1 MMIRRSIVNTAALL
15 ATASVLPLTA
25 PAMAQ
30 ETGASERGD
39 RDVITVT
46 ARRRE
51 ESLQETPVA
60 VSVFSG
66 EQLEELGAIDIT
78 ALNQTTP
85 NITLENSRATNN
97 TLTAFIRGV
106 GQQDP
111 VAGFEQGVGIYL
123 DDVYLNRP
131 QAAILDIYDVER
143 IEILR
148 GPQGTL
154 YGRNTIGGA
163 VKYVTRRLADEPELT
178 ARVSIDSYDQRDV
191 IISGSTPVVDSVR
204 VGGSL
209 ARLTRGGFGENLTTG
224 ADNYD
229 KDVIAVRASAEFDI
243 GANFQVRISGD
254 YMDDDSSPRHGHR
267 LNASTIPGLS
277 ASPLPGR
284 FDTEGG
290 VANFAP
296 FNEAETVASGVN
308 IYADWQVNDRLTLR
322 SVTAYRQDETDSL
335 IDFDST
341 AAANFDAWVVY
352 DNEQFSQEFQANYEG
367 DRWNL
372 VAGYY
377 YLDANAF
384 NAFDVAIFGAST
396 AFTLGDVD
404 TETWAVFGEATF
416 DITERLA
423 LTVGGRYTEDQRDTR
438 VVRETFLGL
447 GSPFFGIPNPSVTVP
462 VIENGVEFV
471 PTFTASRTD
480 DAFTPRVILA
490 YDVSDDLNVYVSYS
504 QGFKGGLFDPRGA
517 YGVPEIRGGVAPEFV
532 DSYEFGLKGNFFDGR
547 VRANT
552 AFFFADYTDVQIP
565 GSEIITLPGGGT
577 SFQGTLTNAGAAEI
591 MGFEIE
597 ATAFLTDSLTANIA
611 LGYADAE
618 YTEFEFQGANLVT
631 NPDARGV
638 PDVQN
643 TPDWTGNVSLN
654 HTSDLALFGN
664 SGDVSLIGSAA
675 YRGDTQQFEF
685 AIPGLDQEAY
695 WLLDASVVWNSDDG
709 RVSAALHGRNLADEE
724 YITSGYNFAAIDASD
739 TVFYGNP
746 RTFTATVTLR
756 Y

>member
-1 MMIRRSIVNTAALL
+1 MNIRRNVLTTAALL
-15 ATASVLPLTA
+15 ASASMIPMTA
-25 PAMAQ
+25 PMAFAQ
-30 ETGASERGD
+30 ESEASEGQT

-163 VKYVTRRLADEPELT
+163 VKYVTRGLADEPELT
-178 ARVSIDSYDQRDV
+178 ARISVGSYDQRDA
-191 IISGSTPVVDSVR
+191 IITASTPVTDSVR

-224 ADNYD
+224 EDNYD
-229 KDVIAVRASAEFDI
+229 KDVIAARASAEIDFSDT
-243 GANFQVRISGD
+243 FQVRISAD
-254 YMDDDSSPRHGHR
+254 YMDDDSNPRHGYR
-267 LNASTIPGLS
+267 LNPSIFTTS
-277 ASPLPGR
+277 ASPLPDR

-290 VANFAP
+290 VAQFAP
-296 FNEAETVASGVN
+296 FNTSETIASGINV
-308 IYADWQVNDRLTLR
+308 YADWQVTDRLTLR
-322 SVTAYRQDETDSL
+322 SVTAYRTDETDSL

-352 DNEQFSQEFQANYEG
+352 DNDQFSQEFQANYEG

-377 YLDANAF
+377 FLDANAF

-416 DITERLA
+416 DLTERLA

-438 VVRETFLGL
+438 VQRETFLGL
-447 GSPFFGIPNPSVTVP
+447 GSPFFGIPNPSITVP
-462 VIENGVEFV
+462 VIEGGQEFV

-490 YDVSDDLNVYVSYS
+490 YDVSDTLNIYASYS

-517 YGVPEIRGGVAPEFV
+517 YGVPEIRDGVAPEFV
-532 DSYEFGLKGNFFDGR
+532 DSYEFGLKGDFFDGR
-547 VRANT
+547 LRANT

-577 SFQGTLTNAGAAEI
+577 TFQGTLTNAGAAEI
-591 MGFEIE
+591 KGFEIE
-597 ATAFLTDSLTANIA
+597 ATAFLTDSLTANFA

-618 YTEFEFQGANLVT
+618 YTEFEFQGVNLVT
-631 NPDARGV
+631 TPDARGV

-643 TPDWTGNVSLN
+643 TPDWTGNFSLN
-654 HTSDLALFGN
+654 HTSEVAIFGHAGAL
-664 SGDVSLIGSAA
+664 SLIGSAA

-685 AIPGLDQEAY
+685 ANAGLDQEAY
-695 WLLDASVVWNSDDG
+695 WLLDTSAVWNADNG
-709 RVSAALHGRNLADEE
+709 RVSVALHGRNLADEE
-724 YITSGYNFAAIDASD
+724 YITSGYNFAVIDASD
-739 TVFYGNP
+739 TVFFGNP

>member
-1 MMIRRSIVNTAALL
+1 V
-15 ATASVLPLTA
+15 
-25 PAMAQ
+25 
-30 ETGASERGD
+30 
-39 RDVITVT
+39 
-46 ARRRE
+46 
-51 ESLQETPVA
+51 
-60 VSVFSG
+60 
-66 EQLEELGAIDIT
+66 
-78 ALNQTTP
+78 
-85 NITLENSRATNN
+85 
-97 TLTAFIRGV
+97 
-106 GQQDP
+106 
-111 VAGFEQGVGIYL
+111 
-123 DDVYLNRP
+123 
-131 QAAILDIYDVER
+131 LDIYDVER
-143 IEILR
+143 IEVLR

-163 VKYVTRRLADEPELT
+163 VKYVTRGLSDEPE
-178 ARVSIDSYDQRDV
+178 
-191 IISGSTPVVDSVR
+191 
-204 VGGSL
+204 
-209 ARLTRGGFGENLTTG
+209 TTG

-229 KDVIAVRASAEFDI
+229 KDVIAARASAEFDI
-243 GANFQVRISGD
+243 TPNFQLRISGD
-254 YMDDDSSPRHGHR
+254 YMDDDSSPRNGYR
-267 LNASTIPGLS
+267 LNPSIFTTS
-277 ASPLPGR
+277 ASPLPDR

-296 FNEAETVASGVN
+296 FNEAETIASGVN
-308 IYADWQVNDRLTLR
+308 VYADWQINDRLTLR

-341 AAANFDAWVVY
+341 DAPNFDAWVVY

-372 VAGYY
+372 VAGFY

-404 TETWAVFGEATF
+404 TETWALFGEATF

-438 VVRETFLGL
+438 VQRETYLGL

-490 YDVSDDLNVYVSYS
+490 YDVNDDLNIYASYS

-517 YGVPEIRGGVAPEFV
+517 YNVPEIRDGVAPEFV
-532 DSYEFGLKGNFFDGR
+532 DSYEFGVKGAFFNDR
-547 VRANT
+547 VRANM
-552 AFFFADYTDVQIP
+552 AFFWADYTDVQIP
-565 GSEIITLPGGGT
+565 GSEIITLPDGST
-577 SFQGTLTNAGAAEI
+577 TFQGTLTNAGAAEI
-591 MGFEIE
+591 KGFELE
-597 ATAFLTDSLTANIA
+597 ATAFLTDSLTANFA

-618 YTEFEFQGANLVT
+618 YTEFEFQGVNLVT
-631 NPDARGV
+631 TPDARGV

-654 HTSDLALFGN
+654 HTSDLALLGN
-664 SGDVSLIGSAA
+664 DGALSIIGSAA

-724 YITSGYNFAAIDASD
+724 YITSGYNFAVIDASD
-739 TVFYGNP
+739 TVFYGDP
-746 RTFTATVTLR
+746 RTFTATVTLPLLGLAGWGAER
-756 Y
+756 AAGRLRLRRPSGGAFSLRFRSNPRHHGDKR